1 MIFVFHQIGK
11 IYARSKDDGP
21 KSSDIIAIK
30 LDPLQLTVDLDSL
43 PLPARK
49 LSKSRFELDF

>member
-1 MIFVFHQIGK
+1 MFNQIGK

-49 LSKSRFELDF
+49 LSKSRFELNF